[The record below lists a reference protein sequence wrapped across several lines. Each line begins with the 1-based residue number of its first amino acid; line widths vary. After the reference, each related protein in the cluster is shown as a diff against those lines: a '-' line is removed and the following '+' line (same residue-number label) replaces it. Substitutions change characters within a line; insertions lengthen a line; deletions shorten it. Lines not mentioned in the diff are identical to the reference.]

1 MDTIALT
8 VPPPSSIPLTA
19 SGTGT
24 GVGTTA
30 AAILGVSGYPHD
42 LGTRQITLNYDG
54 SNPALYLVGGTL
66 NLNDNPFTINGPVL
80 ANGVYTII
88 AQSDAPAITGSVA
101 SSTVNGTA
109 LTGKT
114 GTVSL
119 SGNTVVLTVSTG
131 SPPQPT
137 IAPVSVS
144 GTNLVV
150 TVPTTSGYN
159 YVLQSTTNLTPTI
172 NWLNEST
179 NAGTGGNLI
188 LNVPIEP
195 AKPQKYLRFSVY

>member
-1 MDTIALT
+1 

-24 GVGTTA
+24 TVGTTA
-30 AAILGVSGYPHD
+30 AAIIGVSGFPHD
-42 LGTRQITLNYDG
+42 LGTRQIILNYDG
-54 SNPALYLVGGTL
+54 ANPALYLAGGTL
-66 NLNDNPFTINGPVL
+66 NLNDNPFTINGAVL
-80 ANGVYTII
+80 TNGVYTII
-88 AQSDAPAITGSVA
+88 AQSDAPDMTGSAA

-109 LTGKT
+109 LTGKK

-119 SGNTVVLTVSTG
+119 SGNTVVLTVSNPT
-131 SPPQPT
+131 PPTPT

-150 TVPTTSGYN
+150 TVPTASGYN
-159 YVLQSTTNLTPTI
+159 YVLQSATNLTPTI
-172 NWLNEST
+172 TWQNEST
-179 NAGTGGNLI
+179 NPGTGGNVI

-195 AKPQKYLRFSVY
+195 GKPQKFLRFWVY

>member
-1 MDTIALT
+1 M
-8 VPPPSSIPLTA
+8 PPPGTIPLTA

-24 GVGTTA
+24 NVGTTA
-30 AAILGVSGYPHD
+30 AAIIGVSGYPHD
-42 LGTRQITLNYDG
+42 LGTRQIILNYDG
-54 SNPALYLVGGTL
+54 ANPALYLAGGIL
-66 NLNDNPFTINGPVL
+66 ILHDNPFTINGSVL

-88 AQSDAPAITGSVA
+88 AQSDAIPITGSVA
-101 SSTVNGTA
+101 LSTVNGTA

-119 SGNTVVLTVSTG
+119 SGSAVVLTVSDA
-131 SPPQPT
+131 SPPRPT
-137 IAPVSVS
+137 IAPVAVS

-159 YVLQSTTNLTPTI
+159 YVLQSTTNLTPAI
-172 NWLNEST
+172 IWQNEST
-179 NAGTGGNLI
+179 NSGTGGNLI

-195 AKPQKYLRFSVY
+195 GKPQKFLQFWVY